1 MKTTLMTL
9 ALLASISAPAFAD
22 PILDWDTTESIQ
34 SDEPITGERRARII
48 QALESE
54 IRRASF
60 SCNWNPSNGPSNT
73 VIKDQLIVV
82 LKDTDTR
89 LSVSSDRSQP
99 VIQTNIKYDNTIE
112 ITFRFTTTPD
122 FTRLVRLDA
131 SKDILKSVV
140 KNVGTLIDPQF
151 ETVSERT
158 STLSGSCDIK

>member
-1 MKTTLMTL
+1 MKMKLMTL

-22 PILDWDTTESIQ
+22 PILDWDTIESIA
-34 SDEPITGERRARII
+34 SDEPISPERKARII
-48 QALESE
+48 QALESQ

-60 SCNWNPSNGPSNT
+60 SCNWNRRKGPSNT
-73 VIKDQLIVV
+73 EIIDQLILV

-99 VIQTNIKYDNTIE
+99 VIRTTTKDGNTIE
-112 ITFRFTTTPD
+112 ITIHFTTTPD
-122 FTRLVRLDA
+122 FTRLTRVEA

-140 KNVGTLIDPQF
+140 KNVGTLIDPRF

-158 STLSGSCDIK
+158 STLSGSCKIK